1 MRYRNGC
8 TAVTVYNDEGTQRMT
23 GEQIDMPEKRTS
35 GDSFLKKLVYLFLIG
50 FLIMASFAA
59 FTVFATARQV
69 DKTLAEPIGNFM
81 QQLFVEATPV
91 ILPSNTTIVLEI
103 NDLARLET
111 ASVEMEK
118 IVTAER
124 NNDFLWG
131 VMGESMIFVANGK
144 VVAGVDLSQMTP
156 EDVQVVDPVTV
167 MVRLP
172 QAAIFDDLPALDND
186 KSYVADRD
194 TGLLAGA
201 DPQLESEVRRVAEQR
216 LREEALASGVVET
229 AEYNAQQYMLG
240 FLQGLGFENVIFTE
254 DVPPTPMPYVQE
266 VPKGFVLA
274 TPTPAP

>member
-172 QAAIFDDLPALDND
+172 KAAIFDDLPALDND

-229 AEYNAQQYMLG
+229 ADYNAQQYMLG

-274 TPTPAP
+274 TPTPSP